1 MTTPY
6 VPVVLAYAHTYRR
19 VNVESVRQSKDGH
32 WLVTGRDLDRGGEY
46 RSFRVDRIKGRIH
59 ILKGDH
65 GQTSSYTLS
74 TRTNG

>member
-6 VPVVLAYAHTYRR
+6 VPVVLAYDHSYRR

-46 RSFRVDRIKGRIH
+46 RSFRVDKIIGRIH

-65 GQTSSYTLS
+65 GQTSSYPLS
-74 TRTNG
+74 PGTGG